1 MVKKPARE
9 HADASMTA
17 RVIVRDIMNS
27 PAITASPSDSV
38 SDVAKKMKEEG
49 VGSILIMDKDRPLGL
64 VTDYDIVTGAVAR
77 DAQASK
83 VKAKDVMQE
92 LHTIESEE
100 SITEA
105 ARLLRKHKIKR
116 LGVVYKNRLV
126 GVISASDVI
135 AVMPAL
141 VDVVSEKAAIVRGE
155 LGRPAS
161 KSSGYCDECGEYSDM
176 LQYVES
182 EEQFICEVCRGEVRE
197 EPPSD

>member
-1 MVKKPARE
+1 
-9 HADASMTA
+9 MTA